1 MIGRLVQITVVLV
14 GLFAIPGPSRAAD
27 LHGTGK
33 SVTEGDEF
41 VLCEAGA
48 CTDIRLCG
56 LDTPSRGRSG
66 YDATVAALAKLVVG
80 KPVLCR
86 PVGQGSVCDRRT
98 ARISRGRTVAQCFVE
113 GATIDVAAEL
123 IAAGLGCDRTKGSGG
138 HYSQNHPE
146 WACKE

>member
-14 GLFAIPGPSRAAD
+14 GLLAITGPGRAAD

-56 LDTPSRGRSG
+56 LDTPSRGRPG
-66 YDATVAALAKLVVG
+66 YDATVAALAQLGVG
-80 KPVLCR
+80 KTVLCR
-86 PVGQGSVCDRRT
+86 PVGEGSVCDRRT
-98 ARISRGRTVAQCFVE
+98 EGVSRGRRVAQCFVE
-113 GATIDVAAEL
+113 GATIDVAGAL
-123 IAAGLGCDRTKGSGG
+123 IAAGLGCDRSKGSGG
-138 HYSQNHPE
+138 YYSKDHPE
-146 WACKE
+146 WECKR